1 MDWSNCPDVESIPG
15 KVSGAWVIKG
25 SRVQADAIVV
35 NAMDGYTAEE
45 IADDIFD
52 GLPVERVRR
61 VIEYA
66 RLHAAHPA

>member
-1 MDWSNCPDVESIPG
+1 MDWSHCSDVESIPG

-25 SRVQADAIVV
+25 SRVQADSIVQ

-52 GLPVERVRR
+52 GLSVERVRR

-66 RLHAAHPA
+66 RLHAATA